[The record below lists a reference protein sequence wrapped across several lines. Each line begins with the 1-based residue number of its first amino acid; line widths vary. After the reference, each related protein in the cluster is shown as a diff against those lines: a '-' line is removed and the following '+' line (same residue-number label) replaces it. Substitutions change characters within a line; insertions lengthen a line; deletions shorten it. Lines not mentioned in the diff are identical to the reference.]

1 MIEKI
6 NEMNADLQ
14 VAFLLT
20 LSEKV
25 ICMLSNSSGYKDAV
39 EAIDLCWSWVEN
51 KNISGDTIYQFLDN
65 ADETGLFILM
75 QFEENELKMKAWNC
89 IIDAIAFADW
99 KAYIEQGEKYLP
111 APIESVDEDLFNHF
125 LNNFLEI
132 NQGTDEMIYR
142 LIDSLQDNYSNNKI
156 DANIRK
162 QILSSIE

>member
-25 ICMLSNSSGYKDAV
+25 IGMLSNSSGYKDAV

-51 KNISGDTIYQFLDN
+51 KNIPGDTIYQFLDN
-65 ADETGLFILM
+65 TDETGLFILM
-75 QFEENELKMKAWNC
+75 QFEESELKMKVWNC
-89 IIDAIAFADW
+89 IIDAIAFTDW
-99 KAYIEQGEKYLP
+99 KAYIEQGEKFLP
-111 APIESVDEDLFNHF
+111 APIESVDEDVIHHF
-125 LNNFLEI
+125 INNFLEI
-132 NQGTDEMIYR
+132 NHGKDGMIYR
-142 LIDSLQDNYSNNKI
+142 LIDILQDNYSNNKI

-162 QILSSIE
+162 LFL